1 MSIPEIIIWW
11 YTPGWSLFV
20 KKNRALLASTVDFF
34 SMSSLLH
41 TLFKPYRQISAETAN
56 AEASLE
62 MRFHMFTDRLV
73 SRIVGFFSRLVLLI
87 AGTILIIIGGIIC
100 FALIILWPLI
110 PFAPIIGIVLTILGV
125 TL

>member
-1 MSIPEIIIWW
+1 
-11 YTPGWSLFV
+11 
-20 KKNRALLASTVDFF
+20 
-34 SMSSLLH
+34 MSSLLH

-110 PFAPIIGIVLTILGV
+110 PFTPIIGIVLTILGV